1 MINSEN
7 VERIANIF
15 TGFFLDLNFNDKLK
29 EVKFLEF
36 VLGYIYSYKKV
47 MDAIGAMEVFTQE
60 QLKNIN
66 ETLDKLIVSIGSKE
80 ILEKL
85 KEKNNGTE

>member
-1 MINSEN
+1 MINHEN

-15 TGFFLDLNFNDKLK
+15 TGFFLDLNFNEAIK

-47 MDAIGAMEVFTQE
+47 MNAVEMMEVFTKE
-60 QLKNIN
+60 QLIKIN
-66 ETLDKLIVSIGSKE
+66 ETLDKLIVSAGSKE

-85 KEKNNGTE
+85 KE